1 MNKMKRYEV
10 AGLRFDFSPNG
21 NPLAG
26 VLGTAIEDAGPYVA
40 EVNLT
45 KPRNRKDYAGD
56 AHKVCGMDAG
66 RIARAL
72 NELCALILAEVQQ
85 AREAAGEDKK
95 PEERRE
101 PEKVPDGAEVL
112 ERLVSFIRRYVS
124 LSEEQALLS
133 ALWVVHTHTFD
144 AADTTPYLN
153 VKSAEKRSGKT
164 RLLEVLSLLAA
175 GSWLTGRVTAAV
187 LVRKVAAEAPTLLL
201 DESDAAFKGEREYA
215 ETLRGVLNAGFR
227 RGGVASL
234 CVGQGANITYE
245 DFPVFCPKVI
255 AGIGKLPD
263 TVADRSIPIE
273 LRRRRPSE
281 KVERFRLRKVGPEA
295 LPIFRDVRAW
305 AQAHLD
311 SLSAAEPD
319 LPDEL
324 DDRAQDI
331 MEPLLAIA
339 DQVGGEWPER
349 SRRAAV
355 GLLTGEEREDAESLG
370 VRLLRD
376 VQGVFD
382 DKSSDRLPT
391 GKLLEALHAMEEAPW
406 GSLRGEALDARG
418 LARLLK
424 PYGVKPEKLRE
435 GDDTFRGYRRARFED
450 AWARYLSSP
459 PQEAEHPEHPEHPAN
474 RAESDV
480 PHKQNVP
487 EHGGYVEHE
496 KPHRNGDVPH
506 VPDVPDNLATAERP
520 LSPDAPVGMS
530 ALQELKERREAEA
543 GATHSIRSEDVRS
556 MLSRPP
562 GWLQDQ
568 MAHCRR
574 QGSSAGQLKALAASA
589 AANLCGDVTRGA
601 EILPTVEAFMTHGV
615 GCECEACG

>member
-1 MNKMKRYEV
+1 MRTARSAVGRNSGTIESAGNVPAPEISGAASQGRSTMNKMKRYEV

-45 KPRNRKDYAGD
+45 KPRNRKDYAVD

-66 RIARAL
+66 RVARAL

-85 AREAAGEDKK
+85 AREAAGEDGK
-95 PEERRE
+95 PEERGE
-101 PEKVPDGAEVL
+101 PEKVPDGAELL
-112 ERLVSFIRRYVS
+112 ERLVRFIRRFVA
-124 LSEEQALLS
+124 LTEHQAILIV
-133 ALWVVHTHTFD
+133 LWIVHTHALD
-144 AADTTPYLN
+144 AADNTPYVN

-187 LVRKVAAEAPTLLL
+187 LVRKVAAEAPALLL
-201 DESDAAFKGEREYA
+201 DESDAAFKGDREYA

-245 DFPVFCPKVI
+245 DFSVFCPKVI
-255 AGIGKLPD
+255 AGIGNLPD

-281 KVERFRLRKVGPEA
+281 KVERFRPRKVGPQS
-295 LPIFRDVRAW
+295 LPIHRDVRAW
-305 AQAHLD
+305 AHAHLD

-339 DQVGGEWPER
+339 DEVGGEWPER

-355 GLLTGEEREDAESLG
+355 ALLTGEEREDAESLG

-376 VQGVFD
+376 VRGVFD
-382 DKSSDRLPT
+382 EKGSDRLST
-391 GKLLEALHAMEEAPW
+391 GKLLEALHVMEEAPW
-406 GSLRGEALDARG
+406 GSLRGEALEARG

-435 GDDTFRGYRRARFED
+435 GEDTFRGYRRASFED
-450 AWARYLSSP
+450 AWVRYLSAS
-459 PQEAEHPEHPEHPAN
+459 PQEAEHAEHPEHPAD
-474 RAESDV
+474 RAGSGV

-487 EHGGYVEHE
+487 EHDGYVEHE
-496 KPHRNGDVPH
+496 KAHRNGDVPR
-506 VPDVPDNLATAERP
+506 VPDVPHNPVTRERP
-520 LSPDAPVGMS
+520 LCDAVEPGQS
-530 ALQELKERREAEA
+530 GWLSELADRREEIVAA
-543 GATHSIRSEDVRS
+543 
-556 MLSRPP
+556 L
-562 GWLQDQ
+562 
-568 MAHCRR
+568 
-574 QGSSAGQLKALAASA
+574 GQLFE
-589 AANLCGDVTRGA
+589 GRPERG
-601 EILPTVEAFMTHGV
+601 
-615 GCECEACG
+615 